1 MNYSVAFKGAE
12 GKTDKGYLTD
22 FAFPNFLVGRRSDSF
37 SGSTQGDG
45 YSQYTCLFTHV
56 DLAAGLQ
63 TSRYVNAAGQTLT
76 GAYPFY
82 EGTYTEVTTELRP

>member
-1 MNYSVAFKGAE
+1 MGYSVAFKGAE

-22 FAFPNFLVGRRSDSF
+22 FAFPNFLVGRRSNNF

-45 YSQYTCLFTHV
+45 NDQYTCLFTHV
-56 DLAAGLQ
+56 DLGSGKQ

-76 GAYPFY
+76 GAYPFF
-82 EGTYTEVTTELRP
+82 EETYTEVTTELRP